1 MRIGTQAHVVHVE
14 GRPLGGPA
22 RAASPPAHE
31 ASLLLSLCCTV
42 ITALWGRA
50 LQADMYP
57 N

>member
-22 RAASPPAHE
+22 RAASLPAHE
-31 ASLLLSLCCTV
+31 PSLLLSLCCMV
-42 ITALWGRA
+42 ITALWGGA